1 MTKSELVAEIAQR
14 TNLTKADAER
24 ALNAF
29 VDVTKMTLKKEGKL
43 TLAGLGSL
51 IVTKREARKGRNPQ
65 TGAEI
70 TIPASKGVRF
80 RPGKALKDSL

>member
-29 VDVTKMTLKKEGKL
+29 VDATKMTLKEEGKL
-43 TLAGLGSL
+43 TLAGLGSF
-51 IVTKREARKGRNPQ
+51 IVTKRDARKGRNPQ